1 REPAEGAAEALA
13 RLEEL
18 VEQELAAARPAA
30 GGDAH
35 EVAPSR
41 VASPCSS
48 SRSWLATWARAK
60 GSTGR
65 LAGGVG
71 GRLGRGKGGGGP
83 VGGGVG
89 PRPAA
94 EPLVLEPV
102 EDEDDRAVGLG
113 VGL

>member
-48 SRSWLATWARAK
+48 SRSWLATWARAE
-60 GSTGR
+60 GAAGR
-65 LAGGVG
+65 LA
-71 GRLGRGKGGGGP
+71 RGSGGGW
-83 VGGGVG
+83 GGAPAPAHGRSHSSWNRSRMRMTGQSVLG
-89 PRPAA
+89 LALRSRVRPK
-94 EPLVLEPV
+94 PP
-102 EDEDDRAVGLG
+102 
-113 VGL
+113 